1 VNALRELLAVV
12 APPGCVSCRAP
23 TAAGERLCPSC
34 ARALPWLRR
43 ACPRCAL
50 PSHRGRACPAS
61 TAAFRRA
68 WAPMAYE
75 GVARDLVAALKFRA
89 ALQVADLMAAHMA
102 ANLPADLRRRPEPT
116 QTPPPTTTPA
126 TASPPPAIVPP
137 PLPRAAVSP
146 PAAAASSSASASPPA
161 AIVAAAAG
169 SSPSTTASPAA
180 VVPVIVPVPTVA
192 ARRRRR
198 GFDPAG
204 TLAAALARRLQR
216 PLVACLERRD
226 HAARQVGAGRRA
238 RRAPG
243 RLAFAAHS
251 PPPLVLLVDDVHTTG
266 ATLDAAAR
274 ALAAEGA
281 AVVAA
286 LSYARTL

>member
-1 VNALRELLAVV
+1 VLIRDEARGRIESVDLAHIVALLA
-12 APPGCVSCRAP
+12 PPACISCRAP
-23 TAAGERLCPSC
+23 VGAGERLCASC
-34 ARALPWLRR
+34 TRALPWLRR

-61 TAAFRRA
+61 GAAFMRA

-89 ALQVADLMAAHMA
+89 ALGVANLMAAHMA
-102 ANLPADLRRRPEPT
+102 ANLPSALRGPELAPGG
-116 QTPPPTTTPA
+116 PA
-126 TASPPPAIVPP
+126 NAAGAGGAALPAIV
-137 PLPRAAVSP
+137 A
-146 PAAAASSSASASPPA
+146 
-161 AIVAAAAG
+161 
-169 SSPSTTASPAA
+169 
-180 VVPVIVPVPTVA
+180 VPTVA
-192 ARRRRR
+192 GRRRRR

-204 TLAAALARRLQR
+204 VLAAALARRLDR

-226 HAARQVGAGRRA
+226 HATRQVGTSRRA

-243 RLAFAAHS
+243 RLAFAAS
-251 PPPLVLLVDDVHTTG
+251 ERPPPRVLLVDDVHTTG

-281 AVVAA
+281 LVLAA

>member
-1 VNALRELLAVV
+1 MAHPLAEILAVI
-12 APPGCVSCRAP
+12 APPGCVSCHAP

-34 ARALPWLRR
+34 TRALPWLRR

-50 PSHRGRACPAS
+50 PAHRDRGCPAAA
-61 TAAFRRA
+61 AAFTRS

-89 ALQVADLMAAHMA
+89 ALPVADLMAAHMA
-102 ANLPADLRRRPEPT
+102 ANLPAALRGPT
-116 QTPPPTTTPA
+116 GAAPPPPGSGDA
-126 TASPPPAIVPP
+126 VPWSSP
-137 PLPRAAVSP
+137 VSP
-146 PAAAASSSASASPPA
+146 LLPA
-161 AIVAAAAG
+161 
-169 SSPSTTASPAA
+169 
-180 VVPVIVPVPTVA
+180 IVPVPTVT

-204 TLAAALARRLQR
+204 ILAEALARRLER
-216 PLVACLERRD
+216 PLVACLQRRD
-226 HAARQVGAGRRA
+226 HARRQVGAGRRA
-238 RRAPG
+238 RREPG
-243 RLAFAAHS
+243 RLVFAAHDV
-251 PPPLVLLVDDVHTTG
+251 PPLALLVDDVHTTG

-281 AVVAA
+281 TVVAA

>member
-1 VNALRELLAVV
+1 MDLAQLLALL
-12 APPGCVSCRAP
+12 APPACVSCRAP
-23 TAAGERLCPSC
+23 VGAGERLCVSC
-34 ARALPWLRR
+34 TRALPWLRR

-61 TAAFRRA
+61 AAAFLRA

-89 ALQVADLMAAHMA
+89 ALGVANVMAAHMA
-102 ANLPADLRRRPEPT
+102 ANLPPELRG
-116 QTPPPTTTPA
+116 
-126 TASPPPAIVPP
+126 PAI
-137 PLPRAAVSP
+137 
-146 PAAAASSSASASPPA
+146 
-161 AIVAAAAG
+161 AAG
-169 SSPSTTASPAA
+169 GAA
-180 VVPVIVPVPTVA
+180 LPVIVPVPTVA
-192 ARRRRR
+192 GRRRRR

-204 TLAAALARRLQR
+204 VLAAALARRLDR

-226 HAARQVGAGRRA
+226 RAGRQVGAGRRA

-243 RLAFAAHS
+243 RMAFVARD
-251 PPPLVLLVDDVHTTG
+251 PPRRVLLVDDVHTTG

-281 AVVAA
+281 IVVAA

>member
-1 VNALRELLAVV
+1 MTRWVGELLAVL
-12 APPGCVSCRAP
+12 APPACVSCRAP
-23 TAAGERLCPSC
+23 VGAGERLCASC
-34 ARALPWLRR
+34 TRALPWLRR

-61 TAAFRRA
+61 AAAFMRA

-89 ALQVADLMAAHMA
+89 ALGVANLMAAHMA
-102 ANLPADLRRRPEPT
+102 ANLPPQLRGPE
-116 QTPPPTTTPA
+116 
-126 TASPPPAIVPP
+126 IGDGGV
-137 PLPRAAVSP
+137 AAVGVASTGGVGQAGE
-146 PAAAASSSASASPPA
+146 AAL
-161 AIVAAAAG
+161 
-169 SSPSTTASPAA
+169 
-180 VVPVIVPVPTVA
+180 PVIVPVPTVVG
-192 ARRRRR
+192 RRRKR

-204 TLAAALARRLQR
+204 VLAAALARRLDR
-216 PLVACLERRD
+216 PLVPCLERRD
-226 HAARQVGAGRRA
+226 HASRQVGTGRRA

-243 RLAFAAHS
+243 RLAFAAS
-251 PPPLVLLVDDVHTTG
+251 ERPPPRVLLVDDVHTTG

-281 AVVAA
+281 LVLAA